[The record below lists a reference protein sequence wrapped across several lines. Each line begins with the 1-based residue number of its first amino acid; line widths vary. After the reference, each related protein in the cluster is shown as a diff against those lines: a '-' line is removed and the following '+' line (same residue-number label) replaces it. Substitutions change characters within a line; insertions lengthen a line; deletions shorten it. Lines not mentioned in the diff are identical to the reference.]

1 MRLAAYYNY
10 LKITNA
16 AVKRVEEKAEEI
28 KFDFK
33 LKGFDESSHLVA
45 AQPAA
50 AATLNWA
57 IGSNLAQPLPITCTK
72 ELPGLLAHCPER
84 ERGEIGNRKKEERE
98 RERREGK
105 TDGACFQR

>member
-1 MRLAAYYNY
+1 MALPHTQSAWGSKGKRVQATRLAAYYNY

-16 AVKRVEEKAEEI
+16 AAKRVGVEEKAEEI

-50 AATLNWA
+50 AATLN
-57 IGSNLAQPLPITCTK
+57 
-72 ELPGLLAHCPER
+72 
-84 ERGEIGNRKKEERE
+84 
-98 RERREGK
+98 
-105 TDGACFQR
+105 

>member
-1 MRLAAYYNY
+1 MTLSHAQNVWGSKGKRVRATRLAAYYNY

-16 AVKRVEEKAEEI
+16 AAKRVEEKAEEI

-50 AATLNWA
+50 AATLN
-57 IGSNLAQPLPITCTK
+57 
-72 ELPGLLAHCPER
+72 
-84 ERGEIGNRKKEERE
+84 
-98 RERREGK
+98 
-105 TDGACFQR
+105 